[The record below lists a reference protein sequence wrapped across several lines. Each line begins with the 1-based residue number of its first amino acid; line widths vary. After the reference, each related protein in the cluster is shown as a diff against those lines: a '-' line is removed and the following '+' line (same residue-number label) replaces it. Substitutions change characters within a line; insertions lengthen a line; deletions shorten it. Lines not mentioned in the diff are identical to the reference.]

1 VKPREPWVPLWVD
14 AFRALLALLV
24 INLLWNE
31 PIGPATGGGP
41 MPLLLL
47 NVMPSAGALFLIF
60 RGSLR
65 REVPTDAQMRARAL
79 LRWEGEG
86 GALGRGA
93 APGDA
98 LDEAPEFRR
107 DAGH

>member
-14 AFRALLALLV
+14 ALRALLALLV

-41 MPLLLL
+41 LPLLLL
-47 NVMPSAGALFLIF
+47 NVMPSASALFLIF

-65 REVPTDAQMRARAL
+65 RSVSRSRI
-79 LRWEGEG
+79 
-86 GALGRGA
+86 GA
-93 APGDA
+93 AQ
-98 LDEAPEFRR
+98 R
-107 DAGH
+107 DSFGVTWRGHA